1 MSLFTSNPLI
11 NPKIVKD
18 IASFMEANNKDE
30 KKLSPIFLEEAQKAA
45 IALSFCESIEDK
57 KNIKKEYFRIA
68 VEKSGEE
75 ANQNTLSEFDN
86 AVNKFSN

>member
-1 MSLFTSNPLI
+1 M
-11 NPKIVKD
+11 
-18 IASFMEANNKDE
+18 
-30 KKLSPIFLEEAQKAA
+30 
-45 IALSFCESIEDK
+45 ALSFCESIEDK